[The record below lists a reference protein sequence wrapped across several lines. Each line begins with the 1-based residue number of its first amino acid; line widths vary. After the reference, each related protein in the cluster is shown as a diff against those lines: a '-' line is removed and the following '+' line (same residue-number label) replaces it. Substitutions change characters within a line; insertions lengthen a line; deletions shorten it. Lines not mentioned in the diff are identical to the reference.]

1 MDSTPLSET
10 TVALQVELLPEG
22 YYLVTS
28 TDVPGL
34 VAQGKSLAEAVEIA
48 QGLIRKLAESCLE
61 NGDPLPP
68 ALQAIVDPLKPIQ
81 LRVPVSLP

>member
-1 MDSTPLSET
+1 MDPTPLSET

-34 VAQGKSLAEAVEIA
+34 VAQGQTLSQAVETA

-61 NGDPLPP
+61 HGDPLPP
-68 ALQAIVDPLKPIQ
+68 ALQALADTSQPIQ